1 MKGRLERFLASAGK
15 PSAGPR
21 TLSADEEAR
30 LRSLG
35 YVNYAEKDAAGPL
48 ADPKDKVEEL
58 GLVQEAERLESDGDF
73 AGAAALHEK
82 MLALRPGSASSYVN
96 LALAEARRQRFDS
109 AVATLKR
116 GLERLPGSELLL
128 TRLGYTYLVT
138 GRAGDAYGVMSEVLK
153 LNPRSVD
160 ALTAVAVILDNSG
173 RKDEARDAFE
183 RALAV
188 EPENKFLR
196 VGYAGNLATSG
207 RLEDAVR
214 AYETLVKDYPK
225 DIALWR
231 SLGIAYG
238 TGGDYDRAIE
248 SFKQI
253 TFLQPTPDAY
263 FNLALSYRQKGDI
276 AEAVRYF
283 ELYLEKAE
291 GEPDAKVRM
300 ARNELARLSALRR
313 P

>member
-1 MKGRLERFLASAGK
+1 MA
-15 PSAGPR
+15 
-21 TLSADEEAR
+21 
-30 LRSLG
+30 
-35 YVNYAEKDAAGPL
+35 
-48 ADPKDKVEEL
+48 
-58 GLVQEAERLESDGDF
+58 
-73 AGAAALHEK
+73 
-82 MLALRPGSASSYVN
+82 
-96 LALAEARRQRFDS
+96 
-109 AVATLKR
+109 
-116 GLERLPGSELLL
+116 
-128 TRLGYTYLVT
+128 
-138 GRAGDAYGVMSEVLK
+138 EVLK
-153 LNPRSVD
+153 INPRSVD
-160 ALTAVAVILDNSG
+160 ALTATAAILDNSG

-214 AYETLVKDYPK
+214 TYEVLVKDYPK

-263 FNLALSYRQKGDI
+263 FNLALSYRQKGD
-276 AEAVRYF
+276 AVEAARYF

-291 GEPDAKVRM
+291 GEPEGKIRT
-300 ARNELARLSALRR
+300 ARNELERLRALRR